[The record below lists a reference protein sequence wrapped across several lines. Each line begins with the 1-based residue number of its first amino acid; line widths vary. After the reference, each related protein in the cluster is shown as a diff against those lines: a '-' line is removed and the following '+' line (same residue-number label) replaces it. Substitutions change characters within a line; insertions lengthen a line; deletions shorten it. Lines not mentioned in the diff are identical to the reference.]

1 MDYYYPQEALHVRT
15 TEVRAIKEVKSDL
28 NILRSQCSSRLKEYI
43 YTRMRLITPECN
55 LDEVQTQELVGMAGI
70 MAFLKKHIPKTFD
83 DVKKQYMMAVKE
95 IMMNRVKSYRELY
108 VYKWARLDWIR

>member
-1 MDYYYPQEALHVRT
+1 M
-15 TEVRAIKEVKSDL
+15 

-43 YTRMRLITPECN
+43 YTRIRLITPDCN

-70 MAFLKKHIPKTFD
+70 MSFLKKHIPKTFD
-83 DVKKQYMMAVKE
+83 DVKKQYMVAVKE

-108 VYKWARLDWIR
+108 VQKRDQIGMIVVW